1 MRRELIV
8 GATLGLLMV
17 ATPALAAPE
26 TGGDT
31 PITETTSVDF
41 TATSKLKDMPTP
53 DLQSEIDKFTNPPQ
67 ANEKSAI
74 SDDASKEPLIQGL
87 DTKAQTSGK
96 LVVSEDITSEVGV
109 VGATWSA
116 QDPQPQAA
124 LGRYEQNG
132 AWSEWEGIG
141 DGFETSKDNSE
152 RSTEPWFV
160 TNATKVEV
168 ALIYQSDAQAK
179 AAQPKLTVIDPG
191 ERRADAKAAAGVPPV
206 SNAPVAPAVSSS
218 TATKTNGTDTGKTQ
232 ALRTVASP
240 ARIVP
245 AVNRPL
251 NLHSRAQWGADERL
265 MTWHPRAGA
274 VRGAVVHHTAGTNNY
289 SQGQVAG
296 IIRGIYWYHASK
308 LQWGDIGYNVLVDKY
323 GGAWQGRAGNFW
335 AYNTIG
341 AHAYGVNASTFG
353 ISVLGNYTD
362 VQPSAQAMDTV
373 ARVVAFKLSVAQLNP
388 NGWATMYSTYW
399 SRNIT
404 IPVISGHRDSSPTG
418 CPGNAFY
425 RELPKLRLMT
435 ARYMPQFNEAI
446 AAKYQA
452 QLDANVP
459 FFLGGQTRVETSIA
473 IAKHVFPTAPD
484 TIYVA
489 RGDKYADALSGGSLT
504 DGPIVLLMGNKS
516 ALNSLR
522 DYVRSS
528 GAKRVIALGGTGVIN
543 NRDLAFIAN
552 GKPTGRLGGANRMD
566 TSAQIAL
573 RAWSLNRSK
582 FNTVY
587 LSEQSLGIDALAGG
601 SLTDGPVLL
610 VKSSGPLSA
619 SVRNAIGMIN
629 PQRVVALGGPPVVS
643 DAVLREAAQGRPT
656 DRYWGQ
662 DRYATAIDISRHA
675 FPNGNIQH
683 VYFAPGLA
691 PIDAIAGGV
700 ISDGQILLLPNP
712 FAGAPDH
719 VGAEV
724 SRLGAKYA
732 TALGGAAVM
741 PLNTTVFSALQYTR
755 E

>member
-31 PITETTSVDF
+31 PITETISTDF
-41 TATSKLKDMPTP
+41 AATSKLKDMPTP
-53 DLQSEIDKFTNPPQ
+53 DLQSEIDKFTNPPE
-67 ANEKSAI
+67 ANEKLATS
-74 SDDASKEPLIQGL
+74 SDASTKPLIQGL

-96 LVVSEDITSEVGV
+96 LVVSEDINSEVGV

-132 AWSEWEGIG
+132 VWSEWEGIG
-141 DGFETSKDNSE
+141 DGFETSKDNNE
-152 RSTEPWFV
+152 RGTEPWFV

-191 ERRADAKAAAGVPPV
+191 ERRADAKAAAGVPPE
-206 SNAPVAPAVSSS
+206 ADAPAVSSS
-218 TATKTNGTDTGKTQ
+218 TVTRANGSDTGQTQ
-232 ALRTVASP
+232 ALRTAASP

-245 AVNRPL
+245 AANRPL
-251 NLHSRAQWGADERL
+251 NLYSRAQWGANESM
-265 MTWHPRAGA
+265 MTWQPRAGA

-289 SQGQVAG
+289 SPNQVAG

-362 VQPSAQAMDTV
+362 VQPSAAAMDAV

-388 NGWATMYSTYW
+388 NGWATMYSTYHH
-399 SRNIT
+399 RNIT

-473 IAKHVFPTAPD
+473 IARHVFPSAPG

-504 DGPIVLLMGNKS
+504 DGPIVLLMGNRS

-528 GAKRVIALGGTGVIN
+528 GAKRVIALGGTGVIS

-573 RAWSLNRSK
+573 HAWSMNKDK
-582 FNTVY
+582 FKTVY
-587 LSEQSLGIDALAGG
+587 LSEQSLGIDALAAG
-601 SLTDGPVLL
+601 SLTDGPVML
-610 VKSSGPLSA
+610 VRSSGPLSA
-619 SVRNAIGMIN
+619 SVRNAIGKIN
-629 PQRVVALGGPPVVS
+629 PQRVVALGGPVVVS

-662 DRYATAIDISRHA
+662 DRYATAINISAHA
-675 FPNGNIQH
+675 FPSGSAEH
-683 VYFAPGLA
+683 VYFAPGQA
-691 PIDAIAGGV
+691 PIDAIAGG
-700 ISDGQILLLPNP
+700 IIKDGQILLLPNP
-712 FAGAPDH
+712 LVGVPDN

-732 TALGGAAVM
+732 TALGGALVM

>member
-31 PITETTSVDF
+31 PITETTSTDF
-41 TATSKLKDMPTP
+41 AATSKLKDMPTP
-53 DLQSEIDKFTNPPQ
+53 DLQSEIDKFTNPPE
-67 ANEKSAI
+67 ANEKLATS
-74 SDDASKEPLIQGL
+74 SDASTKPLIQGL

-96 LVVSEDITSEVGV
+96 LVVSEDINSEVGV

-132 AWSEWEGIG
+132 VWSEWEGIG
-141 DGFETSKDNSE
+141 DGFETSKDNNE
-152 RSTEPWFV
+152 RGTEPWFV

-191 ERRADAKAAAGVPPV
+191 ERRADAKAAAGVPPE
-206 SNAPVAPAVSSS
+206 ADAPAVLSS
-218 TATKTNGTDTGKTQ
+218 TVTRANGSDTGQTQ
-232 ALRTVASP
+232 ALRTAASP

-245 AVNRPL
+245 AANRPL
-251 NLHSRAQWGADERL
+251 NLYSRAQWGANESM
-265 MTWHPRAGA
+265 MTWQPRAGA

-289 SQGQVAG
+289 SPNQVAG

-362 VQPSAQAMDTV
+362 VQPSAAAMDAV

-388 NGWATMYSTYW
+388 NGWATMYSTYHH
-399 SRNIT
+399 RNIT

-473 IAKHVFPTAPD
+473 IARHVFPSAPG

-504 DGPIVLLMGNKS
+504 DGPIVLLMGNRS

-528 GAKRVIALGGTGVIN
+528 GAKRVIALGGTGVIS

-573 RAWSLNRSK
+573 HAWSMNKDK
-582 FNTVY
+582 FKTVY
-587 LSEQSLGIDALAGG
+587 LSEQSLGIDALAAG
-601 SLTDGPVLL
+601 SLTDGPVML
-610 VKSSGPLSA
+610 VRSGGPLSA
-619 SVRNAIGMIN
+619 SVRNAIGKIN
-629 PQRVVALGGPPVVS
+629 PQRVVALGGPVVVS
-643 DAVLREAAQGRPT
+643 DAVLREAAQSRPT

-662 DRYATAIDISRHA
+662 DRYATAINISAHA
-675 FPNGNIQH
+675 FPSGNAER
-683 VYFAPGLA
+683 VYFAPGQA

-700 ISDGQILLLPNP
+700 IKVGQILLLPNP
-712 FAGAPDH
+712 LVGVPDN

-732 TALGGAAVM
+732 TALGGALVM